1 LRTDIKE
8 TPGALQEAGATMLT
22 RETVREW
29 LINFQHA
36 EVMKRYQDLEHGDR
50 FRELFTDY
58 MYPSYANREAYESRN
73 EMFRWVAAA
82 QKSGKLDRLL
92 GAAQFFVRR
101 YLDILK
107 GEKDLFPNI
116 YNVVE
121 TYDLAV
127 KIDECMIDFLHERAR
142 SMDDLNRE
150 NYRRA
155 YENCSTWDQRLLQI
169 ESLVESGEYAKSI
182 IEKGGLVD
190 FVIERIPQIPL
201 MSRNRFV
208 RALNEAIKM
217 IKAAYRTFKASR
229 EHLDYIRD
237 TIRAREIAYVESMLG
252 PMPESAK
259 LAGDISGNEKD
270 KS

>member
-1 LRTDIKE
+1 MKTETKDI
-8 TPGALQEAGATMLT
+8 PSGQVEAGAASLS
-22 RETVREW
+22 REAVREW

-36 EVMKRYQDLEHGDR
+36 EVMKRYEDLEHGDR

-58 MYPSYANREAYESRN
+58 MYPSYANRAAYESRN
-73 EMFRWVAAA
+73 EMFRWVTAA

-92 GAAQFFVRR
+92 GAAQFFVHR

-107 GEKDLFPNI
+107 GEKDLSK
-116 YNVVE
+116 YLDNVVE
-121 TYDLAV
+121 TYDLAM
-127 KIDECMIDFLHERAR
+127 KIDEMMIDYILERAR
-142 SMDDLNRE
+142 SMDDLDSE
-150 NYRRA
+150 SYRRA
-155 YENCSTWDQRLLQI
+155 YESCSTWEQRLLQI

-190 FVIERIPQIPL
+190 FLIERIPQIPL

-237 TIRAREIAYVESMLG
+237 TIRTREIAYVESMLG
-252 PMPESAK
+252 PMPESLK
-259 LAGDISGNEKD
+259 GAGDISGK
-270 KS
+270 